1 MADITR
7 TENIPKPG
15 NITSVKKVS
24 RKTERAKQREKP
36 LKDKKSGDNKDN
48 NSPKDHIDVYA

>member
-7 TENIPKPG
+7 TENVPKPR

-24 RKTERAKQREKP
+24 RKSERPKQREKP
-36 LKDKKSGDNKDN
+36 LKDKNSGNKKDNKP
-48 NSPKDHIDVYA
+48 PKDHIDVYA

>member
-7 TENIPKPG
+7 TEIIPKTP

-24 RKTERAKQREKP
+24 RKHERPKEREKSP
-36 LKDKKSGDNKDN
+36 KDTNSGKDQDN
-48 NSPKDHIDVYA
+48 NPPKDHIDVYA